1 VIVVDASVALAWA
14 LPDTAV
20 NHRYVQGIWEA
31 GVSGRESLIA
41 PLLMRTECAY
51 VILKKSRALR
61 WGDAKAAE
69 YAEFI
74 DTVPIHY
81 MNANASI
88 ATHVRFAVRHHTQ
101 GFDAVYLGLAL
112 ATGAKIATLDKG
124 LLAAAKRAGVLF
136 ASE

>member
-1 VIVVDASVALAWA
+1 MIVVDASVALAWA
-14 LPDTAV
+14 LPDTQL

-31 GVSGRESLIA
+31 GVAGSDNLIA

-61 WGDAKAAE
+61 WGDAKASE

-74 DTVPIHY
+74 DSVPVRY
-81 MNANASI
+81 MSTDSPI

-101 GFDAVYLGLAL
+101 GFDAVYLGLAI
-112 ATGAKIATLDKG
+112 TMGAKIASPDKG
-124 LLAAAKRAGVLF
+124 LVAAAKRAGVQI
-136 ASE
+136 A

>member
-1 VIVVDASVALAWA
+1 
-14 LPDTAV
+14 
-20 NHRYVQGIWEA
+20 
-31 GVSGRESLIA
+31 
-41 PLLMRTECAY
+41 
-51 VILKKSRALR
+51 
-61 WGDAKAAE
+61 
-69 YAEFI
+69 
-74 DTVPIHY
+74 

-124 LLAAAKRAGVLF
+124 LLAAAKRAGVLI